1 MSSALEMIKGAD
13 HGGVCQPFKLL
24 SFLSMECGLW
34 NRDGLVWIKVT
45 VFRMQNIFYKKV
57 KQIESIYLVIYPG

>member
-24 SFLSMECGLW
+24 SFLSMEC
-34 NRDGLVWIKVT
+34 GLVWIKVT